1 MCRDSATTRRTTV
14 RSFICALLNTFWE
27 TKVWTSVEG
36 RGARSA
42 SSLVFEWLWLEE
54 SEQSLEK
61 MFFYGAMEF
70 AVCIWSS
77 LTAMATNIA
86 LSGVPKASFVF
97 KVDLRV
103 VAFGMLCG
111 CEFLLSIVRM
121 R

>member
-1 MCRDSATTRRTTV
+1 
-14 RSFICALLNTFWE
+14 
-27 TKVWTSVEG
+27 
-36 RGARSA
+36 
-42 SSLVFEWLWLEE
+42 
-54 SEQSLEK
+54 
-61 MFFYGAMEF
+61 MEF
-70 AVCIWSS
+70 AVRIWSS

-86 LSGVPKASFVF
+86 LSGVPKASLVF